1 MPIVNVKSHKLRVV
15 SMSVYFVLYLSL
27 ESVMNAA
34 QWRCKFAFAY
44 YGLKEV
50 SAEYENDR
58 TLGPLVAVGMVIP

>member
-15 SMSVYFVLYLSL
+15 SMSVYLVLYLSL

-44 YGLKEV
+44 YGL
-50 SAEYENDR
+50 
-58 TLGPLVAVGMVIP
+58 